1 MKNRIISFDLAR
13 TIAIV
18 SIMSNHAVNMVYDNY
33 NDQIGEFISS
43 SNFSMLFKAGVS
55 VFSRLGVPIFLML
68 TGALVLNRTFTD
80 NDSIKKYYKENVGG
94 ILITTEFWYLIMFL
108 YLSWDSGQSLD
119 GILLNALFVNQR
131 SFGSMWYMPMILCV
145 YIILPFFIV
154 FLSGFSVK
162 FIFLPLILVFVD
174 GMLIPEINAL
184 LALFEI
190 NKTFTFSISLCDL
203 FSVYWLYVFS
213 GYLIN
218 KMKNMGKLRYIYFF
232 IVFFSISVWFQ
243 YIAYSRDMKFL
254 LKYQSPII
262 LISSIF
268 LFKVLIGIE
277 IKNVAMCKIITFISK
292 ISFGLY
298 FVHIIIMYSIDKYLD
313 WPYNNRPMQFF
324 FLMFFTSILSLLF
337 ISISCKSKWVR
348 KICYRIKS

>member
-1 MKNRIISFDLAR
+1 
-13 TIAIV
+13 
-18 SIMSNHAVNMVYDNY
+18 
-33 NDQIGEFISS
+33 
-43 SNFSMLFKAGVS
+43 
-55 VFSRLGVPIFLML
+55 
-68 TGALVLNRTFTD
+68 
-80 NDSIKKYYKENVGG
+80 
-94 ILITTEFWYLIMFL
+94 
-108 YLSWDSGQSLD
+108 
-119 GILLNALFVNQR
+119 
-131 SFGSMWYMPMILCV
+131 
-145 YIILPFFIV
+145 
-154 FLSGFSVK
+154 
-162 FIFLPLILVFVD
+162 
-174 GMLIPEINAL
+174 MLIPEINAL

-243 YIAYSRDMKFL
+243 YIAYSREMNFL

-313 WPYNNRPMQFF
+313 WPYNKAYAI
-324 FLMFFTSILSLLF
+324 FLFNVFYFDFEFSIYFYFL
-337 ISISCKSKWVR
+337 
-348 KICYRIKS
+348 